1 MSIVDNHP
9 ATKPNYPATR
19 IPTLCPVA
27 IASLART
34 QEILFEK
41 TVLEEFLNE
50 DTSMSETIDNLKQL
64 LAHDNLSTIMSVAT
78 LLDLRIAFKALSNLT
93 KTMEL
98 T

>member
-9 ATKPNYPATR
+9 ATKPNYLATA
-19 IPTLCPVA
+19 VMA
-27 IASLART
+27 ADDKA
-34 QEILFEK
+34 FEK

-64 LAHDNLSTIMSVAT
+64 LAHDNLSVIVSPIVMI
-78 LLDLRIAFKALSNLT
+78 DLRMALKALSNLT